1 MHHPDERLLHAE
13 AIMEQHPDSAMAIL
27 DAIDLPAN
35 ASTYNR
41 NLFILLLSHA
51 RYKNFL
57 EFENDSILLDA
68 AEYFADE
75 RVWSEASKAF
85 FLLGWSQMDVGRLG
99 EAVVSFKRGLRM
111 ARKNNLYYW
120 EGQCARGLSILYG
133 KILDT
138 HAQLSYAIEAHDAF
152 SKGEFSDWVGWS
164 NLDIVVALNNKG
176 EYQKAFSIIC
186 ELIKTSQRKDDTLLM
201 EESLLQ
207 SARIL
212 MNMDRNYESLE
223 SYASAFKL
231 NPSIL
236 SSDDKHKIASLVP
249 AVSLDTCRM
258 EIRNLVSSIS
268 TEDVSTP
275 TFSILAQQGKY
286 KEAYLDLSTY
296 RIRQDSVINV
306 ILENNVAE
314 SSHNF
319 EKVVAKAETER
330 LRVRM
335 FIIYLSVIILL
346 FICVIGYLYYRLK
359 LHKKEAKIYE
369 LTAAL
374 EGIRNELS
382 SQIEISEK
390 INQSETRSKVRPYF
404 DIVKERYSKINAL
417 CDDYYQNTIVGIS
430 NEKVYQETVKT
441 IANFTDDEYLNEIGE
456 YVDSVSDNLYY
467 SFKKE
472 MYYVKE
478 ENKRVFLYYLLGF
491 SPRSISVFLD
501 EKISSVYN
509 RKSRLKADIE
519 KSTATR
525 KEDYL
530 NVLKR

>member
-13 AIMEQHPDSAMAIL
+13 AIMEQYPDSALAIL
-27 DAIDLPAN
+27 DAIDLPSD
-35 ASTYNR
+35 ASTYDR

-99 EAVVSFKRGLRM
+99 GAVLSLKRGLRM
-111 ARKNNLYYW
+111 ACKDNSYYW

-138 HAQLSYAIEAHDAF
+138 HAQLSYAIQAHEAF
-152 SKGEFSDWVGWS
+152 SKGGFGDWVDWS

-176 EYQKAFSIIC
+176 EYQKAFSITR
-186 ELIKTSQRKDDTLLM
+186 ELIKTSQSKDDTLLM

-212 MNMDRNYESLE
+212 MNMGRNYESLG
-223 SYASAFKL
+223 SYASAFNL
-231 NPSIL
+231 NPSII
-236 SSDDKHKIASLVP
+236 SSDDKRKIASLVST
-249 AVSLDTCRM
+249 VSLDTCRM
-258 EIRNLVSSIS
+258 EIRNLVSSMS
-268 TEDVSTP
+268 TEDDSTP
-275 TFSILAQQGKY
+275 NFSILAQHGKY
-286 KEAYLDLSTY
+286 KEAYMELSAY
-296 RIRQDSVINV
+296 RIRQDSVIDV

-314 SSHNF
+314 SSQNF
-319 EKVVAKAETER
+319 EKVIAKAETER
-330 LRVRM
+330 QRIRM
-335 FIIYLSVIILL
+335 IIIYLSVVLLL
-346 FICVIGYLYYRLK
+346 FVCVIGYLYYRLK

-374 EGIRNELS
+374 NGIRNELR
-382 SQIEISEK
+382 SQIKISEK
-390 INQSETRSKVRPYF
+390 ISQSETQSKVRPYF
-404 DIVKERYSKINAL
+404 DIVKERYSEINAL
-417 CDDYYQNTIVGIS
+417 CDDYYQNAVVGIS
-430 NEKVYQETVKT
+430 NEKVYQDTVKT
-441 IANFTDDEYLNEIGE
+441 IANFTDDKYLNEVGK
-456 YVDSVSDNLYY
+456 YVDSVSDNLYS

-530 NVLKR
+530 KALKH